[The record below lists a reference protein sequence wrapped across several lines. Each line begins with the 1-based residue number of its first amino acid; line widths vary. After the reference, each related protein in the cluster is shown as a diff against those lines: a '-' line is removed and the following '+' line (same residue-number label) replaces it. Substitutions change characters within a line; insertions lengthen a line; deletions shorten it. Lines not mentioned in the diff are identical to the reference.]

1 MKKKY
6 KSTKFIIKKLLFNN
20 FENSTFLNIF
30 KILLFYRNV
39 LFYCKINCTIAIPH
53 LIS

>member
-20 FENSTFLNIF
+20 FIKVNSTFLNILKIFF
-30 KILLFYRNV
+30 KFLKLFYFIEMYY
-39 LFYCKINCTIAIPH
+39 L
-53 LIS
+53 LL